1 MSSDISKTDAPVYTD
16 LSGLSKLKR
25 AAGTN
30 DPKAIR
36 AVAEQFESMFT
47 RMMLKSMR
55 DAVGKDP
62 MFGSDQEQMYQGMA
76 DDQLSVQLSKGKGLG
91 LADMLVRQLQKMGV
105 KGAGQAAG
113 ATGADGTQGLAGA
126 ASGTAGPGGTGTSA
140 FRIGA
145 GGMTAPGGAGAGGFR
160 IGGMAGSGTAN
171 PGFTLGAKAAAAYRA
186 TQSASTPPTT
196 ATSDVT
202 KSNFARDLWPQAQD
216 AGTLLGVDPRHLIA
230 QAALETNWGQSLPKD
245 AAGGTSNNL
254 FGIKATADW
263 TGAAVN
269 SGTQE
274 FSNGVASNTT
284 AQFKAYATPTQSFQD
299 YVALLRNNPRYA
311 AALNTGS
318 DVHAF
323 AAGLQR
329 GGYATD
335 PEYANKIAAVANTVS
350 SLKLS
355 STVPIPA
362 KAGTL

>member
-1 MSSDISKTDAPVYTD
+1 MGSDISKTDAPAYTD

-25 AAGTN
+25 AAGAN

-55 DAVGKDP
+55 DAVGPDP
-62 MFGSDQEQMYQGMA
+62 MFGSNQEQMYQGMA

-91 LADMLVRQLQKMGV
+91 LADMLVRQLQRMGV
-105 KGAGQAAG
+105 KNADQATG
-113 ATGADGTQGLAGA
+113 ATGPTA
-126 ASGTAGPGGTGTSA
+126 AT
-140 FRIGA
+140 
-145 GGMTAPGGAGAGGFR
+145 GGAP
-160 IGGMAGSGTAN
+160 AN
-171 PGFTLGAKAAAAYRA
+171 PGIPFANPKAAAAYRA
-186 TQSASTPPTT
+186 TQGASAPPTT
-196 ATSDVT
+196 SALKPSNVPDVT
-202 KSNFARDLWPQAQD
+202 KTHFVQDLWPQAED

-230 QAALETNWGQSLPKD
+230 QAALETNWGQSLPQD
-245 AAGGTSNNL
+245 SSGATSNNL
-254 FGIKATADW
+254 FGIKASAAWSGATA
-263 TGAAVN
+263 N
-269 SGTQE
+269 NGTQE
-274 FSNGVASNTT
+274 FQDGVATNTT

-311 AALNTGS
+311 GALNTGK

-335 PEYANKIAAVANTVS
+335 PDYANKITAVANTVS

-355 STVPIPA
+355 SAVPIPE